1 MKMNVKIIMTL
12 LLCLITI
19 CMYSAEETY
28 DIAVKNSDGVTIYYN
43 YTNNGEELSVTC
55 FYYNFY
61 NPSSS
66 YKGTIRIP
74 ETVTF
79 MNRTRKVTKIGDL
92 AFYNCKIDSVSLPK
106 TIKSIERRAFMKC
119 KIESIRLPE
128 GLEEIDYEA
137 FLDCQ
142 MKSINI
148 PSTLKN
154 IYAEAFNGCSY
165 LNKVIVSDIATWFNI
180 SFIYFWP
187 YETTS
192 YAYTTYPIAYGKLYS
207 DENTQIKDLVIPE
220 GVTTIPKYMFKGHK
234 RLHSIKFP
242 SSLKYINESAFEN
255 SEIIFYLNDGLVTIG
270 DRAFYKCSGLP
281 SSLKLPAS
289 MKSIGKNAFV
299 GCSFDSV
306 YIPKNITSIGSKAFG
321 DCDIPEVVSLIE
333 NPFEITTDVFSTNT
347 YYNATLY
354 VPVGTKNKYKATK
367 GWKQFYFIVEGTPS
381 DIKNVTLDKETNIPI
396 YDLTGRRLKK
406 PNKGVNIISGKKI
419 VIK

>member
-1 MKMNVKIIMTL
+1 MNVKIIMTL
-12 LLCLITI
+12 LLCLTTNCI
-19 CMYSAEETY
+19 YSEDTY

-55 FYYNFY
+55 IYNYFSNPRSNY
-61 NPSSS
+61 N
-66 YKGTIRIP
+66 GTIRIP

-79 MNRTRKVTKIGDL
+79 MNRTRKVTKIGDF

-128 GLEEIDYEA
+128 GLETISWEA
-137 FLDCQ
+137 FSNCQ

-148 PSTLKN
+148 PSTLKE
-154 IYAEAFNGCSY
+154 IYAEAFYECTS
-165 LNKVIVSDIATWFNI
+165 LNKVIISDIATWFNI
-180 SFIYFWP
+180 RYYCFWP
-187 YETTS
+187 SGTT
-192 YAYTTYPIAYGKLYS
+192 YYPNTTYPTAYYGSMYS
-207 DENTQIKDLVIPE
+207 DENTQIQDLVIPE
-220 GVTTIPKYMFKGHK
+220 GVTTIPIYMFKGHK